1 MILLLLKFVCN
12 HNKCLQKHLASH
24 KNYFLIKRYAV
35 SQLSKTSVSEFP
47 IVMLKII
54 IEHSLKNKHLYTIS
68 RENKNL
74 NLNSK
79 PIAHRKIAKLVY
91 IQCACKVCRTCFW
104 YRSILQNASPAELIS
119 LHKHILTKCRSHN
132 SEREDNNLPLPDY
145 VYGIFELQ
153 TVATNNIFNF

>member
-1 MILLLLKFVCN
+1 MMLLLLKFVCN

-35 SQLSKTSVSEFP
+35 SKLSKISVSEFP
-47 IVMLKII
+47 IVMVKII

-68 RENKNL
+68 RENKNS

-91 IQCACKVCRTCFW
+91 IHMQGVSTCFW
-104 YRSILQNASPAELIS
+104 YRSCIIKIKK
-119 LHKHILTKCRSHN
+119 KHI
-132 SEREDNNLPLPDY
+132 
-145 VYGIFELQ
+145 I
-153 TVATNNIFNF
+153 